1 MRDLLSRE
9 PVLVRALIMSG
20 VLVLFAF
27 GVQLSDV
34 QLQAIDSFVLAL
46 LAVLPVVLGVDAR
59 SKVTPVVK
67 DEDDGE

>member
-9 PVLVRALIMSG
+9 PVLVRSLIMSG

>member
-9 PVLVRALIMSG
+9 PVLVRSLIMSG

-27 GVQLSDV
+27 GVQFSDV